1 MIARENHGWSWVAG
15 LLYTAAFL
23 VALAAILGPGPVGQA
38 GPEIRPKAVSSE
50 ASREAVL
57 MQALEENNWNRTR
70 TAEALGSI
78 SRTTLIGKM
87 KRLGLFTDSRGPT

>member
-1 MIARENHGWSWVAG
+1 MLG
-15 LLYTAAFL
+15 LEAHDEGATVSRSPLDVGLPLDVPLDQFL
-23 VALAAILGPGPVGQA
+23 EETERSLI
-38 GPEIRPKAVSSE
+38 
-50 ASREAVL
+50 